1 MTSTFFLGAC
11 TPQGFLS
18 HYDSL
23 FDELEQLYIIKGGS
37 GCGKSTFM
45 RKIGAEAEVRG
56 LDVSYILCSSDP
68 ESLDG
73 VLLPALS
80 LGFVDGT
87 APHILE
93 PRLCGGSANY
103 LNFGEFYDAAL
114 RTNEAEICQ
123 TQRENTAQYPH
134 VTACLAAADKLLD
147 SVRISTAGVSYD
159 EEIHAIAECLA
170 LSALKPV
177 GDRPRCKK
185 RFLEAVTPA
194 GGWLCA
200 ESAGALCGRVYV
212 LRDDYLLAPRLL
224 ELLLQRALSLG
235 HECIACYS
243 PLQPQGAPAHLLIPS
258 AGAAFLRDTGAHPYE
273 GDSFCRLDLNST
285 LPPELRQ
292 ELQFYLD
299 TTRLLLRQAVLHM
312 QKAKRL
318 HDRIELLCRPF
329 VDFAAVDRLTEKTI
343 AQIFG

>member
-1 MTSTFFLGAC
+1 MTTTYFLGAC

-23 FDELEQLYIIKGGS
+23 FDELEQLRIIKGGS

-45 RKIGAEAEVRG
+45 RKIGAAAEARG

-73 VLLPALS
+73 VLLPSLS

-87 APHILE
+87 APHVLE

-103 LNFGEFYDAAL
+103 LNFGEFYRSGLKA
-114 RTNEAEICQ
+114 NEPEIRL
-123 TQRENTAQYPH
+123 TQRENAAQYPY
-134 VTACLAAADKLLD
+134 VSACLAAADKLLD
-147 SVRISTAGVSYD
+147 CVRIAAGNAACR
-159 EEIHAIAECLA
+159 EQMQAIAECLA

-177 GDRPRCKK
+177 GDRPKCRR

-200 ESAGALCGRVYV
+200 QTPGALCERVYA
-212 LRDDYLLAPRLL
+212 LRDDYLLAPCLL
-224 ELLLQRALSLG
+224 ELLLQRAQSLG

-243 PLQPQGAPAHLLIPS
+243 SLQPQGAPAHLLIPS
-258 AGAAFLRDTGAHPYE
+258 AGAAFLCDTAAHPYE
-273 GDSFCRLDLNST
+273 GEAFCRLDLDSS
-285 LPPELRQ
+285 LPPELRR
-292 ELQFYLD
+292 ELQFTLD
-299 TTRLLLRQAVLHM
+299 TARALLRQAVRYM

-318 HDRIELLCRPF
+318 HDRIEQLCRPF
-329 VDFAAVDRLTEKTI
+329 VDFAAVDRLTADTI
-343 AQIFG
+343 TEIFA

>member
-1 MTSTFFLGAC
+1 MTTTFFLGAC

-23 FDELEQLYIIKGGS
+23 FDELEQLHIIKGGS

-45 RKIGAEAEVRG
+45 RRIGKEAEARG
-56 LDVSYILCSSDP
+56 VDVSYILCSSDP

-73 VLLPALS
+73 VLLPGLS

-87 APHILE
+87 APHVLE

-103 LNFGEFYDAAL
+103 LNFGEFYDAGL
-114 RTNEAEICQ
+114 RANEAEIRQ
-123 TQRENTAQYPH
+123 AQQENAAQYPH
-134 VTACLAAADKLLD
+134 VTACLAAADKLLG
-147 SVRISTAGVSYD
+147 SVRTARDCFACG
-159 EEIHAIAECLA
+159 EELHAIAECLS
-170 LSALKPV
+170 LSALKPL
-177 GDRPRCKK
+177 GDHPICKK

-200 ESAGALCGRVYV
+200 ESAAALCERIYL
-212 LRDDYLLAPRLL
+212 LRDDYLLAPQLL
-224 ELLLQRALSLG
+224 ELLLRRAQSLG

-258 AGAAFLRDTGAHPYE
+258 AGAAFLCDTAAHPYE
-273 GDSFCRLDLNST
+273 GDTFCRLDLNSC
-285 LPPELRQ
+285 LPPEQRH
-292 ELQFYLD
+292 ELQFCLD
-299 TTRLLLRQAVLHM
+299 TTRSLLRRAVMHM

-329 VDFAAVDRLTEKTI
+329 VDFSAVDRLTEASITR
-343 AQIFG
+343 IFG